1 MRKLTARTATPYR
14 AILLEPGRR
23 GTWVRLEEDR
33 EVHARAVLIVTGT
46 QDSAAVVE
54 S

>member
-1 MRKLTARTATPYR
+1 VRKLTARTATPYR
-14 AILLEPGRR
+14 AILLGRR